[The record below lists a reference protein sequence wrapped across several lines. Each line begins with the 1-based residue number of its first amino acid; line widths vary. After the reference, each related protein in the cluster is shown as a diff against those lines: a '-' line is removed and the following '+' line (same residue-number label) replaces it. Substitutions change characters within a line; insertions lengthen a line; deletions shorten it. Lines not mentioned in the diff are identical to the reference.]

1 MPNASPAS
9 DADPAVVAR
18 RRAFGRRLR
27 GLRSGVARTQ
37 ASIAAEAGIDR
48 AFYANVEAGKNN
60 ISLDKIFSL
69 ADALGV
75 DVVELFRGLSSR
87 TEL

>member
-18 RRAFGRRLR
+18 RQAFGRRLHD
-27 GLRSGVARTQ
+27 LRSGADRTQ
-37 ASIAAEAGIDR
+37 ASIAAAARMDR
-48 AFYANVEAGKNN
+48 AFYVNVEGGKNN

-87 TEL
+87 TDL